1 MIRKSFCLLLG
12 LCLALTLC
20 GCAFHR
26 AAEGNAADEP
36 AAVPA
41 EPEPTATA
49 AHSPE
54 PSEQTAFSEEE
65 ETTMLR
71 LLIGDTAVAVTWE
84 DNASV
89 SALCELCLSEPLTI
103 QLSMY
108 GGFEQVGPLGT
119 SLPRSDSQTTTEA
132 GDIVLYAG
140 NQIVIFYGS
149 NAWAYT
155 RLGHITDR
163 SAEDLAALLGQGD
176 VSITLE
182 TEGGK

>member
-36 AAVPA
+36 AAGPA
-41 EPEPTATA
+41 EPEPTAEAIPDSDGT
-49 AHSPE
+49 
-54 PSEQTAFSEEE
+54 QTLSEEE
-65 ETTMLR
+65 ETNMLR

-84 DNASV
+84 DNESV
-89 SALCELCLSEPLTI
+89 SALCELCRSGPLTI

>member
-26 AAEGNAADEP
+26 AAG
-36 AAVPA
+36 PA
-41 EPEPTATA
+41 EPEPTAEAIPDSDGT
-49 AHSPE
+49 
-54 PSEQTAFSEEE
+54 QTLSEEE
-65 ETTMLR
+65 ETNMLQ
-71 LLIGDTAVAVTWE
+71 LWIGDTAVAVNWE

-182 TEGGK
+182 TEGMK